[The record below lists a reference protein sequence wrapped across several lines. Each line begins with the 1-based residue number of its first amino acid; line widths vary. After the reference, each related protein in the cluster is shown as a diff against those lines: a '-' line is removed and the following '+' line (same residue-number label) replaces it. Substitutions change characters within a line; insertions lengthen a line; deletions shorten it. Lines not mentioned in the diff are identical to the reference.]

1 MIDLHVYFND
11 DSSFDGRALIIEN
24 LLTDRIKL
32 HLKNNLFIDET
43 EKFINKATE
52 ILKRRYDIVNVI
64 VHWDSIKKE
73 GK

>member
-1 MIDLHVYFND
+1 MMDLHVYFND
-11 DSSFDGRALIIEN
+11 DISFDGQALMIEN
-24 LLTDRIKL
+24 LFTNRITL

>member
-11 DSSFDGRALIIEN
+11 DSSFDGQALIIEN
-24 LLTDRIKL
+24 LLTDRITL

>member
-11 DSSFDGRALIIEN
+11 DSSFDGQALIIEN
-24 LLTDRIKL
+24 LLTDKIKL

>member
-11 DSSFDGRALIIEN
+11 DSSFDGQALIIEN

>member
-1 MIDLHVYFND
+1 MIDLQVYFND
-11 DSSFDGRALIIEN
+11 DSSFDGQALMIEN
-24 LLTDRIKL
+24 LLTDRITL